1 MEPKKTTP
9 KEPSPPSKPDGKKD
23 GGPSA
28 SRLTLPDEDYKSV
41 REQFGA
47 DEYCYIMDAKNIGNL
62 GRYLNVSMKRGGVI
76 CIWGGI
82 GYFWFHTMSRD
93 GACGALLLEF

>member
-1 MEPKKTTP
+1 MSKAVEPKKTAP
-9 KEPSPPSKPDGKKD
+9 KEPSPASKPDGKKD

-28 SRLTLPDEDYKSV
+28 NRLSLPDDDYKSV

-62 GRYLNVSMKRGGVI
+62 GRYLNVSWACLYRWVAGLYGKV
-76 CIWGGI
+76 CFV
-82 GYFWFHTMSRD
+82 YAPRD
-93 GACGALLLEF
+93 GTELP